1 MDLFRGIHARILL
14 TLLVFELPAL
24 AFSVFWVVD
33 RQIEL
38 RAVEREG
45 AREATELS
53 GAALESVRDRAD
65 AIRIK
70 LDNLL
75 KGTGG
80 NEGCG
85 TGLSDVVSKYA
96 SFDAAALYRDQSPL
110 CDYRA
115 LPVPP
120 DALVA
125 LQQQLAA
132 GQAVGIDSV
141 DRLITNAT
149 PDILLALKLDPS
161 GMILLLRLSRPAL
174 DRILD
179 PLQSGALSRLS
190 LVRPGSPTAAQKILL
205 DRRNAKLLAFARQDG
220 TLPDVLAAPVS
231 TKRVWQLQDERGD
244 TLDGF
249 AIQPISDSPVLI
261 VGLADMPTSASYSWR
276 LWVSMVQL
284 LALVVGPFAG
294 FAWGIDRFVLRWIDY
309 LGRIARAHG
318 RGRHSLR
325 AKRLDRAPEEIRRLG
340 QSLNQMA
347 DDAGLRVASIRASA
361 AEKSALLLE
370 LHHRVKNNF
379 QVITSL
385 LSLHKKSLP
394 AERQSDIRFIED
406 HIQSMAVA
414 YRVAYDSNDIASVR
428 LGELLYNVVDSLRE
442 VASVPSQQIALTLDG
457 GTLKIGLDKAI
468 SLGLYLA
475 ALLPPRLDRLTA
487 SGKIVRIGVH
497 VEQRSILLS
506 VSGDDAAL
514 ESPSTL
520 RRRLVQAYIRQLK
533 ATPIESHGDAPSIIS
548 IPLE

>member
-1 MDLFRGIHARILL
+1 MELFRGLHARILL

-38 RAVEREG
+38 RVVEREG
-45 AREATELS
+45 ARQATELS
-53 GAALESVRDRAD
+53 GAALERVRDRAEAVRLMLVNRLGD
-65 AIRIK
+65 TTDRTA
-70 LDNLL
+70 
-75 KGTGG
+75 
-80 NEGCG
+80 CA
-85 TGLSDVVSKYA
+85 TGLTDIVAAYA
-96 SFDAAALYRDQSPL
+96 SFDAAALYQDQSPL

-120 DALVA
+120 AALVT
-125 LQQQLAA
+125 LEQQLAA
-132 GQAVGIDSV
+132 GQMVGIDWG
-141 DRLITNAT
+141 DRPITHAM
-149 PDILLALKLDPS
+149 PDILLAMKLGP
-161 GMILLLRLSRPAL
+161 GGVILLLRVSRPAL
-174 DRILD
+174 DRIFE

-190 LVRPGSPTAAQKILL
+190 LIRPGGPLTAQKILL
-205 DRRNAKLLAFARQDG
+205 DRRNAELSDLWDQAAI
-220 TLPDVLAAPVS
+220 LPEVRPAPVS
-231 TKRVWQLQDERGD
+231 TKRVWQLRDELGD
-244 TLDGF
+244 ILDGF

-284 LALVVGPFAG
+284 FALVLGSFAG

-347 DDAGLRVASIRASA
+347 DDAGIRVAAMRASTS
-361 AEKSALLLE
+361 EKSALLLE

-442 VASVPSQQIALTLDG
+442 VASVPSQQIALKLDG
-457 GTLKIGLDKAI
+457 STLKIGLDKAI

-475 ALLPPRLDRLTA
+475 ALLPPRLDRLLA
-487 SGKIVRIGVH
+487 SDKIVSIEVR
-497 VEQRSILLS
+497 VEQRTIILS

-514 ESPSTL
+514 NAPSTL

-533 ATPIESHGDAPSIIS
+533 ATPIASDGAAATIIS
-548 IPLE
+548 IPLD